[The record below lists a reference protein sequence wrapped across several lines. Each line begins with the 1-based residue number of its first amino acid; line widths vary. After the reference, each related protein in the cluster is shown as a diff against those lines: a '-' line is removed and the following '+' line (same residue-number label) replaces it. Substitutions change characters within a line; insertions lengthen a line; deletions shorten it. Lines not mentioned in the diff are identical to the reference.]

1 MHVQLL
7 RSTIPPILGSRATR
21 HNVAQTTA
29 IRSEDRW
36 KGVCCQR
43 LGLGNNNNVKINSYN
58 IYTQRSR
65 STTDSQVI
73 SRTLG
78 TERTVVPQYLEPHGI
93 LVYLPYYESLDWEVN
108 GGGLEQEDVAEEP
121 VEQQRHKLYLRSGCC
136 SCTGNQWHAWIPGER
151 RRWHDVIS
159 CAWKYSIYK

>member
-21 HNVAQTTA
+21 RNVAQPTA

-65 STTDSQVI
+65 STTDSHIYIYIYIIIVDCYYIYMWIIYTKYDICIIYIYIRMQLHCKAPTCHVELN
-73 SRTLG
+73 R
-78 TERTVVPQYLEPHGI
+78 RHFVFVPQLRRNSQANPKRCLVRSKPESEVSFRFGMCKTLPRYL
-93 LVYLPYYESLDWEVN
+93 S
-108 GGGLEQEDVAEEP
+108 
-121 VEQQRHKLYLRSGCC
+121 
-136 SCTGNQWHAWIPGER
+136 
-151 RRWHDVIS
+151 
-159 CAWKYSIYK
+159 